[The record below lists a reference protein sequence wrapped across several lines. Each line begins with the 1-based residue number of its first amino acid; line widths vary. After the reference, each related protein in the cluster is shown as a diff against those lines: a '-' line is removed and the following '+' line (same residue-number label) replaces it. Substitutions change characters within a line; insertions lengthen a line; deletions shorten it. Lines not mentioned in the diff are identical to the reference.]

1 MMAIRKLCVMPLWH
15 YPLWHPNLKLH
26 LLNFD
31 CCHLFVCFFQ
41 LGHYEF
47 RRHRWPTSSSMWIK
61 VGPCYGPTIIYQM
74 NMMLRYKGLSNER
87 VRSMRSQIEWEVGQF
102 SYRPC
107 RPFERTQILGTLK
120 LFSNW
125 KLDSFYYSTSKE
137 QTESLQG
144 PSLVIRW
151 LPLVCFSHVSA
162 QPPGSWCGM
171 QLGQV
176 GLLGAG
182 YHDELYQ

>member
-1 MMAIRKLCVMPLWH
+1 MRCFHLPPGFAFAFISTREMMAIRKLCVMPLWH

-87 VRSMRSQIEWEVGQF
+87 VRSMRSQTEWEVGQF

-107 RPFERTQILGTLK
+107 RPVF
-120 LFSNW
+120 
-125 KLDSFYYSTSKE
+125 
-137 QTESLQG
+137 QTENWIHFIIQHLKNKLKAYRGPVLWSVDFHLFASPMFQLSLQG
-144 PSLVIRW
+144 PDAGCSLVK
-151 LPLVCFSHVSA
+151 LAF
-162 QPPGSWCGM
+162 
-171 QLGQV
+171 
-176 GLLGAG
+176 
-182 YHDELYQ
+182 